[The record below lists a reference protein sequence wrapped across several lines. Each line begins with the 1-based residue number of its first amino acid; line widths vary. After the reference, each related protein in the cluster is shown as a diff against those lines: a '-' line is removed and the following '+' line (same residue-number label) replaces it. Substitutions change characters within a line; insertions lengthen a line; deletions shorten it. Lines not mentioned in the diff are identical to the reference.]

1 MTKDNDLVFGF
12 KLANIDTN
20 EFATI
25 DENFKDSEPSNLTL
39 SINYGANPEQRGFGI
54 KFKIQFE
61 QKKKPFLIIAATC
74 GFKIEKKAWTKLL
87 NKDTNKLILPED
99 FASHLAVL
107 TVGTIRGILHEKT
120 KGTPYNKF
128 ILPPINLTDLIK
140 QDVEIDLEKLE
151 VAE

>member
-1 MTKDNDLVFGF
+1 MSTKKDFGF
-12 KLANIDTN
+12 KLTQISTD
-20 EFATI
+20 EFAKLE
-25 DENFKDSEPSNLTL
+25 DNFENSDPSNISI
-39 SINYGANPEQRGFGI
+39 SINYGIDLEKKAIGLKI
-54 KFKIQFE
+54 KFQFE

-74 GFKIEKKAWTKLL
+74 GFEIEKKAWAKLL
-87 NKDTNKLILPED
+87 DKKSNTLTLPKD

-128 ILPPINLTDLIK
+128 ILPPINLTELIK

-151 VAE
+151 EAE